1 MSLLETY
8 SSGACGAPF
17 EEQRPWR
24 GSLVFEQPRRRLDRM
39 KDSLPVAARALFAVA
54 MMAGGFFAAASV
66 ERSAAV
72 KPAPASPRAA
82 RAPSPVVKVAQDD
95 DFPLDSD
102 FSVDQASQIWAR
114 REIARDAQDP
124 PNSLRFG
131 MQRVQRSIVERVV
144 KAAKNT
150 GSDPAL
156 LMSIA
161 DKESSFSTKAKAST
175 SSASGL
181 FQFVDSTWLKAL
193 RAFGWR
199 YGHEEEASAIHG
211 EESHPEV
218 APRRRAEIL
227 QLRNDPYLS
236 AAMAAEMLKQEG
248 AKLAEQVG
256 RPLTAGETYLIHF
269 LGTNDAARF
278 MAKLD
283 SDPQAPAA
291 RLLPRPARANKPI
304 FYERHGR
311 RMRPRSIQDVHEAFE
326 HMMGSRVA
334 RYADV
339 ESQLPPDASAYAD
352 VEK

>member
-1 MSLLETY
+1 MSLLETC

-17 EEQRPWR
+17 EEPHNWR
-24 GSLVFEQPRRRLDRM
+24 GSLVFEQPRPTRARM
-39 KDSLPVAARALFAVA
+39 KETMPSAARAFIVA
-54 MMAGGFFAAASV
+54 AMLAGGFVVAANV
-66 ERSAAV
+66 EHSEAT
-72 KPAPASPRAA
+72 KPASPRAA
-82 RAPSPVVKVAQDD
+82 RKLSPVVKLAQDD

-102 FSVDQASQIWAR
+102 FSVEQAESVWAR
-114 REIARDAQDP
+114 RQQVALDP
-124 PNSLRFG
+124 RYQQSSLRFG
-131 MQRVQRSIVERVV
+131 TQRVQRSIVERVV

-161 DKESSFSTKAKAST
+161 DKESSFAPKAKAST

-199 YGHEEEASAIHG
+199 YGHEEAASAIHG
-211 EESHPEV
+211 EEAHPEV
-218 APRRRAEIL
+218 APKKRAEIL

-236 AAMAAEMLKQEG
+236 AAMAAEMLKQES
-248 AKLAEQVG
+248 AKLAEQIG
-256 RPLTAGETYLIHF
+256 RPLSAGETYLIHF

-278 MAKLD
+278 LAKLD

-291 RLLPRPARANKPI
+291 GLLPRPAKANKPI
-304 FYERHGR
+304 FYERQGR
-311 RMRPRSIQDVHEAFE
+311 RIRPRSVQDVHEAFE

-339 ESQLPPDASAYAD
+339 ESQLPPDVSAYAD
-352 VEK
+352 IEK